1 MVLSDKS
8 LLLTLL
14 LLVVVVEDA
23 ILNGNVVDG
32 LECTEDTT
40 NERLDRGEV
49 MAKQRTMDVNAV
61 NTAAL
66 LGMFVDVPFVRSLIG
81 RQKEFIASHTHTQGK
96 SRKEKRKMDP
106 IQNLS
111 RSAGRP
117 SMTATTDDDK
127 TAIAS
132 GCKEG
137 FSSHDTTAQNN
148 TEANINPNDQGQDQ
162 PSTFNINL
170 DSNHGKTLNTEQQQS

>member
-81 RQKEFIASHTHTQGK
+81 RQKEFIASHTHTRQVKKRETKNGSDPK
-96 SRKEKRKMDP
+96 SFSVGGQTEHDRNNRRRQDCHRIRLQRRILISRHNGAEQHGSQHQPQR
-106 IQNLS
+106 S
-111 RSAGRP
+111 RSR
-117 SMTATTDDDK
+117 S
-127 TAIAS
+127 
-132 GCKEG
+132 
-137 FSSHDTTAQNN
+137 
-148 TEANINPNDQGQDQ
+148 
-162 PSTFNINL
+162 
-170 DSNHGKTLNTEQQQS
+170 TLNVQHQP